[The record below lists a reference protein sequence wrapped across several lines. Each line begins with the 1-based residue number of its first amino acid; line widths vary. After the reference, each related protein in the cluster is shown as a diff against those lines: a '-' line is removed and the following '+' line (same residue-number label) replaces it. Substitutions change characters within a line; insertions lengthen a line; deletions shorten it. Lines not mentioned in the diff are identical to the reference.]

1 MCNVRSGDAQVA
13 CVLFAAMSTQE
24 RTNKFRV
31 ALSLSFALLT
41 LAPVARPA
49 AGLIGEDLAVVQ
61 AMAAIITREAERP
74 YENLYFA
81 SEFEGAPFVLIAME
95 NPDRTDFCG
104 LTREGAVQ
112 MVNELEIAT
121 STRVQFDKETA
132 KAAGLRLGRRKDAR
146 FPYLVLSR
154 PVFGPGKEYAWVGVE
169 LNGSR
174 GAVMRLDKV
183 NGVWRKT
190 SRCGAWV
197 KSEG

>member
-1 MCNVRSGDAQVA
+1 MN
-13 CVLFAAMSTQE
+13 TPKT
-24 RTNKFRV
+24 TNKFRV
-31 ALSLSFALLT
+31 VFSLTFALLT
-41 LAPVARPA
+41 LATVARPA
-49 AGLIGEDLAVVQ
+49 AGLIGEELAVVQ
-61 AMAAIITREAERP
+61 AMAAIITRDAERP

-81 SEFEGAPFVLIAME
+81 SEFEGAPFVMVAIE
-95 NPDRTDFCG
+95 NPDRNDFCG
-104 LTREGAVQ
+104 LTREGAMH

-132 KAAGLRLGRRKDAR
+132 KVAGLKLGKRKDAR

-174 GAVMRLDKV
+174 GAVMRLDKI
-183 NGVWRKT
+183 NGEWTKT